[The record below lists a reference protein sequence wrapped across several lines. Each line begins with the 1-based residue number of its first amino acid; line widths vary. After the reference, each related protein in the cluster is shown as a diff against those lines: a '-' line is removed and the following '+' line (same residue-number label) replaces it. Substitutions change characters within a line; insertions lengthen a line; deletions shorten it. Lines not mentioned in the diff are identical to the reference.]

1 MAREDFGFF
10 FDFRVRYSE
19 IDGQG
24 IVFNAH
30 YLTYFDTAI
39 TEYLRR
45 PDFNYSE
52 FVKQS
57 GADFHL
63 VKSLVN
69 YERPIEF
76 DAEIQVG
83 CRTEKIGN
91 SSITFILEIF
101 EKNGDKRYANGEII
115 WVLTDQKSHKTMQV
129 PDEIRAIV
137 RSIDLQYQLD
147 TGAE

>member
-1 MAREDFGFF
+1 MAREDFHFF
-10 FDFRVRYSE
+10 HDFRIRYSE

-39 TEYLRR
+39 TEYFRSL
-45 PDFNYSE
+45 DFDYAAY
-52 FVKQS
+52 VKET

-69 YERPIEF
+69 YERPIPF

-83 CRTEKIGN
+83 CRTQKIGN
-91 SSITFILEIF
+91 TSITFILEIF
-101 EKNGDKRYANGEII
+101 EKGGEARYANGEII
-115 WVLTDQKSHKTMQV
+115 WVHTDQTTHKTMPV
-129 PDEIRAIV
+129 GDDIRQML
-137 RSIDLQYQLD
+137 SQ
-147 TGAE
+147 